1 MHDLLAEIFIQKG
14 IIKYNTAVTAN
25 YIAEQFGG
33 LLKLETQTEFTVIRA
48 IKLEDGTLVFDLKQ
62 VQDNQKYRVPASAIC
77 KIEGMDPNRIAS
89 VYNLK
94 PDGSEKTIGRKR
106 GRKPKLTKEALVN
119 AR

>member
-62 VQDNQKYRVPASAIC
+62 VQDR
-77 KIEGMDPNRIAS
+77 RH
-89 VYNLK
+89 
-94 PDGSEKTIGRKR
+94 GSQSHCIGLQSKTRRKR
-106 GRKPKLTKEALVN
+106 KNHRKK
-119 AR
+119 AREKAQTHKRGFGKCRVS